1 MKAKGS
7 VDIRFFKKNWG
18 FFYCGL
24 LDCSSLLASVVA
36 NIRDQSMEVES
47 EKSVKPTNLIE
58 KAKEEIQAFIHH
70 ENSPRIHH
78 KETHGRRD
86 DIDETTPIDEI
97 KGPSILQRAKEE
109 LEALVET
116 IHPKKES
123 SDYVPSKVK
132 EEGGFGASIGRGLE
146 KVCSPDKACGIGA
159 SIGKGLEKVCS
170 PRGSTKKD

>member
-1 MKAKGS
+1 M
-7 VDIRFFKKNWG
+7 
-18 FFYCGL
+18 
-24 LDCSSLLASVVA
+24 DCSSLLASVVA